1 MERKPTIGLVVAI
14 ELDAVLARYGAP
26 TETETV
32 AGYTV
37 CRYETDDFTLYVVDS
52 GAGEIAAAGA
62 TQLLIARCGAQMI
75 VNFGVVGAL
84 TEEMAAADLCVIERV
99 IHYDFETTG
108 WLNLQRGQY
117 PGQEGPYIS
126 TTPALVAAARK
137 IAPALRAVKC
147 ASADKYV
154 DTAEQK
160 RALRSLCGA
169 DICEMES
176 AGILLTAQRAGVP
189 CLLIK
194 AVADS
199 LTGGGKE
206 FFTELSRASAA
217 CFEVVD
223 QIIRTLP
230 ADHLVRSAE

>member
-1 MERKPTIGLVVAI
+1 MDRKPVIGLVVAI
-14 ELDAVLARYGAP
+14 ELDAVLARCGTP
-26 TETETV
+26 TQTEVCAGFTV
-32 AGYTV
+32 R
-37 CRYETDDFTLYVVDS
+37 RYDTEDFTLCVVDS
-52 GAGEIAAAGA
+52 GAGEIAAAAA

-84 TEEMAAADLCVIERV
+84 TEEMAAADLCVVERV
-99 IHYDFETTG
+99 IHYDFDTTG
-108 WLNLQRGQY
+108 WLNLPRGQY
-117 PGQEGPYIS
+117 PGQESPYLAAS
-126 TTPALVAAARK
+126 PALVEAARR
-137 IAPALRAVKC
+137 IEPSLRAVTC

-160 RALRSLCGA
+160 RALRLSCGA

-176 AGILLTAQRAGVP
+176 AGILLTALRAGVP

-206 FFTELSRASAA
+206 FFTELARASAA
-217 CFEVVD
+217 CFELVD
-223 QIIRTLP
+223 RIIRALP
-230 ADHLVRSAE
+230 ADLPANGH